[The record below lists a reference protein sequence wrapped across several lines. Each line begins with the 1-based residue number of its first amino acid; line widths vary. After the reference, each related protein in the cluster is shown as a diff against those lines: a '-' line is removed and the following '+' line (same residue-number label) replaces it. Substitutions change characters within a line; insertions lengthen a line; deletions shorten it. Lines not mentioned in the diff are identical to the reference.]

1 MADEYKLIIFRRVI
15 NFLVT
20 ALLIVH
26 LAPKR
31 YYKLT
36 IRGRKSGRLC
46 STPVI
51 VLNEDGQRWLVCPYG
66 ERQWVKNARVAGRII
81 LTRGRNSEDV
91 PIEEVTDPL
100 RSARI
105 LQQYIADVPIT
116 RKYFGVTP
124 ESPLEEFMKE
134 AHLHPVFRIVENL
147 TISYRPGNL

>member
-1 MADEYKLIIFRRVI
+1 VAYEYKMIIFRRVI

-20 ALLIVH
+20 ALLLVG

-31 YYKLT
+31 YYRLT
-36 IRGRKSGRLC
+36 VRGHKSGRLY

-51 VLNEDGQRWLVCPYG
+51 VINEKGHRWLVCPYG
-66 ERQWVKNARVAGRII
+66 ERQWVKNARAAGRVI

-91 PIEEVTDPL
+91 PIEEVRDPAQ
-100 RSARI
+100 SAQI

-124 ESPLEEFMKE
+124 GSPLEEFANE
-134 AHLHPVFRIVENL
+134 AHLHPVFRIVDNL
-147 TISYRPGNL
+147 TV